1 MRLDKFLA
9 NSGIG
14 TRKEVKKYLKK
25 NLVSVNDEIVKKA
38 DMHINP
44 EQDVITFEDIPISY
58 EPVVY
63 LMMNKPAGFISAT
76 EDDEHE
82 TVIDLVPEYMHLD
95 LFPVGRLDKDTEGLI
110 LLTNDGKFSHKIMS
124 PKQKVP
130 KLYYVELEGTIRDDA
145 VEIFKAGIDLSDFT
159 SSPSELEIIEN
170 DYESIAH
177 VTIYEG
183 KFHQVKRMF
192 HSIGCE
198 VTYLKRLKIGNLE
211 LDEDLPVGEY
221 RHLTDEDFHKLNV
234 DL

>member
-25 NLVSVNDEIVKKA
+25 KLVTVNGETHIKPDT
-38 DMHINP
+38 HINP
-44 EQDVITFEDIPISY
+44 ESDVVAFEDIPIAY
-58 EPVVY
+58 EPYVY
-63 LMMNKPAGFISAT
+63 LMMNKPPGFISAT
-76 EDDEHE
+76 EDEAFE

-95 LFPVGRLDKDTEGLI
+95 IFPVGRLDKDTEGL
-110 LLTNDGKFSHKIMS
+110 LLITNDGKFSHQLMS

-130 KLYYVELEGTIRDDA
+130 KKYYVELDGHIHDDA
-145 VEIFKAGIDLSDFT
+145 VQIFKDGIDLGDFT

-170 DYESIAH
+170 EKSYRAT

-198 VTYLKRLKIGNLE
+198 VIYLKRIAIGNLQLDAE
-211 LDEDLPVGEY
+211 LDLGEY
-221 RHLTDEDFHKLNV
+221 RHLEEKDFKLLNNV
-234 DL
+234 